1 VKHYN
6 HVRNKRAANAILSP
20 LYLTAESFNANQ
32 QNMSNDLVNSIA
44 KELLSNEALAQDL
57 LRVRTAWEE
66 CQSNRARKAIYSY
79 LTAVFDLVAWWAAEH
94 RALERARRALRLAI
108 LQRLIKA
115 DEPFAAIIFGTS
127 DQDKVDRRTRSKW
140 SRVLRY
146 AAQFK
151 SQSEPLDQFVR
162 RKGGIN
168 RCAARFTRRLGRR
181 GAARA

>member
-1 VKHYN
+1 LPADCETGYSTGVFLARLRGGRRTSPAGAKSDVGDRTFRIKH
-6 HVRNKRAANAILSP
+6 
-20 LYLTAESFNANQ
+20 
-32 QNMSNDLVNSIA
+32 
-44 KELLSNEALAQDL
+44 
-57 LRVRTAWEE
+57 AWEE
-66 CQSNRARKAIYSY
+66 CQSSRARNTIYNY

-94 RALERARRALRLAI
+94 RAVERARRALRLPI